1 MAFTLHDIFTPET
14 VIDTLDGQEAAKR
27 ENYLRAVRAFARTSY
42 QPVFVA
48 DFHSQEFL
56 YISGNMQ
63 YLCGISGKNFDVTE
77 RWRYFDFVLEEEEE
91 MLKETLDKAR
101 ELFYS
106 FPAEE
111 RADWTLSYYFHL
123 KRFPGKRIIQH
134 RVTPLKLTPDGRL
147 WLAMCVISM
156 SSRRESGHV
165 TMRRYG
171 HQDYFFYSFKNHV
184 WYYREGISLT
194 DTERDLLMLSSQGYT
209 VKEIAM
215 QFNKSEDTI
224 KSYKRALFSKL
235 GVRNITEAVFNA
247 INEDLFH

>member
-1 MAFTLHDIFTPET
+1 MALSLQDIFTPEM
-14 VIDTLDGQEAAKR
+14 VIDTLDEREVSKR
-27 ENYLRAVRAFARTSY
+27 DIYLRAARAFARTSY

-63 YLCGISGKNFDVTE
+63 YLCGFSGESFGSTGKFHYFNFIP
-77 RWRYFDFVLEEEEE
+77 EEEEA
-91 MLKETLDKAR
+91 MLKETLVRAK

-106 FPAEE
+106 FPARE

-123 KRFPGKRIIQH
+123 NRNPGTRIIQH
-134 RVTPLKLTPDGRL
+134 RITPLRLAPDGRL
-147 WLAMCVISM
+147 WLAICVISM
-156 SSRRESGHV
+156 SSRREPGYV

-171 HQDYFFYSFKNHV
+171 HQDYFSYSFKNHV

-194 DTERDLLMLSSQGYT
+194 DMERDLLMLSSQGYT
-209 VKEIAM
+209 VKEIARK
-215 QFNKSEDTI
+215 FNKSEDTI
-224 KSYKRALFSKL
+224 KSYKRQLFAKL

-247 INEDLFH
+247 INDDLFH